1 MIFLYLCG
9 LIILSTMKRNV
20 ELKVFCK
27 NTNEYIDI
35 DGGEALIDL
44 YDIIKGRLGLQ
55 GEAVC
60 VLVNN
65 KVEDLHYPVFS
76 PKHIEFLDITSN
88 AGYRVFTRSLCMV
101 LYKALNDLYPGKRL
115 CIQHSISNGHYCQI
129 KHEEEFLTPEIIAQ
143 LKARMIEI
151 IDADFPFVRRERLTT
166 DVIEMFRKQGL
177 KDKVRI
183 LESINQLYTVYY
195 KLDDIIDSFYGPL
208 VPSTGMLKV
217 FDLVPYEQ
225 GMLLLGP
232 DRKQIDKVATW
243 EPQPKLFQAFTDH
256 INFNKIIRLGD
267 VGELNRAI
275 KAGYAP
281 LLINV
286 VEALHNKHFMQIADE
301 ITRRYHEG
309 GARVVLIAGPS
320 SSGKTTSSKR
330 LAIQLMTNYIVPKV
344 IELDNYFVNRDR
356 TPRDETGDY
365 DFESLYSLD
374 LEQFNKDVTDLLAGK
389 EVAMPTY
396 NFKKGEREYLGNTLK
411 LEEGDILLMEGI
423 HGLNPEL
430 THLIPEEQKFRVFV
444 SALTTLSIDDH
455 NWIGTYDNRLLRR
468 IIRDH
473 KYRGSSAQQTIQRW
487 ASVRRG
493 EDKWIM
499 PFHENADA
507 MFNSSLLFEL
517 SVMKN
522 YALPILQQVPTN
534 TPEYAE
540 ASRLIKF
547 LSYFE
552 PLDEKDIPSTSL
564 LREFLG
570 GSSFHY

>member
-1 MIFLYLCG
+1 
-9 LIILSTMKRNV
+9 MKKYD

-27 NTNEYIDI
+27 NTNEYINI

-44 YDIIKGRLGLQ
+44 YETIKGRLDLQ
-55 GEAVC
+55 GDAVC

-76 PKHIEFLDITSN
+76 PKHVEFIDITSN

-129 KHEEEFLTPEIIAQ
+129 KHEEEFVTPEVIAQ
-143 LKARMIEI
+143 LKQRMGEI
-151 IDADFPFVRRERLTT
+151 IAADLPFLRRERLTT

-177 KDKVRI
+177 KDKVRV
-183 LESINQLYTVYY
+183 LEGINQLYTVYY
-195 KLDDIIDSFYGPL
+195 KLDDIVDSFYGPL
-208 VPSTGMLKV
+208 VPSTGILSV
-217 FDLVPYEQ
+217 FDLVPYEK

-232 DRKQIDKVATW
+232 DRKDITRVASW
-243 EPQPKLFQAFTDH
+243 EPQPKLFQAFTDY

-275 KAGYAP
+275 RGGFAP

-286 VEALHNKHFMQIADE
+286 VEALHNKHFIQIADE
-301 ITRRYHEG
+301 ITRRYDEG

-330 LAIQLMTNYIVPKV
+330 LAIQLVANCIVPKV
-344 IELDNYFVNRDR
+344 IELDNYFVNRDD
-356 TPRDETGDY
+356 TPLDETNKNEKDY
-365 DFESLYSLD
+365 ESLYALD
-374 LEQFNKDVTDLLAGK
+374 LDKFNQDVTDLLAGK
-389 EVAMPTY
+389 EVALPTY
-396 NFKKGEREYLGNTLK
+396 NFKEGKREYLGNTLK
-411 LEEGDILLMEGI
+411 LGEGDILLMEGI

-430 THLIPEEQKFRVFV
+430 TRSIPDEQKFRIFV
-444 SALTTLSIDDH
+444 SALTTLNIDDH

-473 KYRGSSAQQTIQRW
+473 KYRGVDARDTIRRW
-487 ASVRRG
+487 PSVRRG

-517 SVMKN
+517 AVMKN
-522 YALPILQQVPTN
+522 YALPILQQVPTSA
-534 TPEYAE
+534 PEYAE
-540 ASRLIKF
+540 ASRLMKF

>member
-1 MIFLYLCG
+1 
-9 LIILSTMKRNV
+9 MKKYD

-27 NTNEYIDI
+27 NTNEYLNM
-35 DGGEALIDL
+35 DGGETLIEL
-44 YDIIKGRLGLQ
+44 YETIKGRLDLK

-65 KVEDLHYPVFS
+65 KVEDLHYPVFA
-76 PKHIEFLDITSN
+76 PKHVEFIDIVDN
-88 AGYRVFTRSLCMV
+88 NGYRVFTRSLCMV

-129 KHEEEFLTPEIIAQ
+129 KHEEDFLTTEVIGQ
-143 LKARMIEI
+143 LKQRMTEI
-151 IDADFPFVRRERLTT
+151 IDADMPFKRRERLTT
-166 DVIEMFRKQGL
+166 DVIEMFRNQGL

-183 LESINQLYTVYY
+183 LESVNQLYTVYY

-217 FDLVPYEQ
+217 FDLIPYEN

-232 DRKQIDKVATW
+232 DRKNIDQVAQW
-243 EPQPKLFQAFTDH
+243 EPQPKLFNAFTEY
-256 INFNKIIRLGD
+256 IKFNDIIRLGD
-267 VGELNRAI
+267 VGELNHAI
-275 KAGYAP
+275 RAGYAP

-286 VEALHNKHFMQIADE
+286 VEALHNKHFIQIADE

-344 IELDNYFVNRDR
+344 IELDNYFVNRAN
-356 TPRDETGDY
+356 TPRDEKGDY
-365 DFESLYSLD
+365 DYESLYALD

-389 EVAMPTY
+389 EVDMPTY
-396 NFKKGEREYLGNTLK
+396 NFKTGEREYLGKKLK
-411 LEEGDILLMEGI
+411 LEDGNILLMEGI

-430 THLIPEEQKFRVFV
+430 TSTIPDEQKFRVFV
-444 SALTTLSIDDH
+444 SALTTLNIDDH

-468 IIRDH
+468 IIRDY
-473 KYRGSSAQQTIQRW
+473 KYRGCAAKDTIHRW

-517 SVMKN
+517 AVMKN
-522 YALPILQQVPTN
+522 YALPILQQVPSN
-534 TPEYAE
+534 TPEYSE
-540 ASRLIKF
+540 ASRLMKF
-547 LSYFE
+547 LNYFE

-570 GSSFHY
+570 GSSFTY

>member
-1 MIFLYLCG
+1 
-9 LIILSTMKRNV
+9 MKKYD
-20 ELKVFCK
+20 ELKVYCK
-27 NTNEYIDI
+27 NTNEYLSI
-35 DGGEALIDL
+35 DGGETLIELYESIKPRLDL
-44 YDIIKGRLGLQ
+44 TGD
-55 GEAVC
+55 AVC

-65 KVEDLHYPVFS
+65 KVEDLHYPVFA
-76 PKHIEFLDITSN
+76 PKHIEFIDIISN
-88 AGYRVFTRSLCMV
+88 DGYRAYTRSLCMV

-115 CIQHSISNGHYCQI
+115 CIQHSISNGHYCQV
-129 KHEEEFLTPEIIAQ
+129 KHEESILTPEVIEQ
-143 LKARMIEI
+143 LKQRMTEI
-151 IDADFPFVRRERLTT
+151 IDADLPFKRRERLTA

-177 KDKVRI
+177 KDKVR
-183 LESINQLYTVYY
+183 LHESINQLYTVYY
-195 KLDDIIDSFYGPL
+195 KLDDIVDSFYGPL

-217 FDLVPYEQ
+217 FDLIPYQE

-232 DRKQIDKVATW
+232 DRKDITQVAKCV
-243 EPQPKLFQAFTDH
+243 PQPKLFKAFTEYIH
-256 INFNKIIRLGD
+256 FNDIIRVGD
-267 VGELNRAI
+267 VGELNNAVHS
-275 KAGYAP
+275 GYAA

-286 VEALHNKHFMQIADE
+286 VEALHNKYFIQIADE
-301 ITRRYHEG
+301 ITRRYHQG

-356 TPRDETGDY
+356 TPRDEKGDY
-365 DFESLYSLD
+365 DYESLYALD
-374 LEQFNKDVTDLLAGK
+374 LEQLNKDITDLLAGK
-389 EVAMPTY
+389 EVLMPTY
-396 NFKKGEREYLGNTLK
+396 NFKTGQREYLGNKIK
-411 LEEGDILLMEGI
+411 LESGDILLMEGI

-430 THLIPEEQKFRVFV
+430 TRNIPDEQKFRVFV
-444 SALTTLSIDDH
+444 SALTTLNIDDH

-473 KYRGSSAQQTIQRW
+473 QYRGCAALDTIKRW
-487 ASVRRG
+487 PSVRRG

-507 MFNSSLLFEL
+507 MFNSSLLFEI
-517 SVMKN
+517 SAIKN
-522 YALPILQQVPTN
+522 YALPVLQQVPNN
-534 TPEYAE
+534 TPEYAV

-547 LSYFE
+547 LNYFE

>member
-1 MIFLYLCG
+1 
-9 LIILSTMKRNV
+9 MKKND

-27 NTNEYIDI
+27 NTNEYLDM
-35 DGGEALIDL
+35 DGGDSLINL
-44 YDIIKGRLGLQ
+44 YESIQSRVGLKGD
-55 GEAVC
+55 AVC

-65 KVEDLHYPVFS
+65 KVEDLHYPVYA
-76 PKHIEFLDITSN
+76 PKHVEFIDITNNS
-88 AGYRVFTRSLCMV
+88 GYRVFTRSLCMV

-129 KHEEEFLTPEIIAQ
+129 KHEESFLTPEVIGQ
-143 LKARMIEI
+143 LKQRMAEI
-151 IDADFPFVRRERLTT
+151 IDADMPFKRRERLTT

-183 LESINQLYTVYY
+183 LESVNQLYTVYY
-195 KLDDIIDSFYGPL
+195 KLDNIIDSFYGPL

-217 FDLVPYEQ
+217 FDLVPYES

-232 DRKQIDKVATW
+232 DRKDITQVAKW
-243 EPQPKLFQAFTDH
+243 EPQPKLFQAFTDY

-286 VEALHNKHFMQIADE
+286 VEALHNKHFIQIADE

-330 LAIQLMTNYIVPKV
+330 LAIQLITNCIVPKV
-344 IELDNYFVNRDR
+344 IELDNYFINRER
-356 TPRDETGDY
+356 TPRDENGDY
-365 DFESLYSLD
+365 DYESLYALD
-374 LEQFNKDVTDLLAGK
+374 LEQFNKDITDLLAGK
-389 EVAMPTY
+389 EVDMPTY
-396 NFKKGEREYLGNTLK
+396 NFKTGQREYLGNKLK

-430 THLIPEEQKFRVFV
+430 TRNIPDEQKFRVFV
-444 SALTTLSIDDH
+444 SALTTLNIDDH

-473 KYRGSSAQQTIQRW
+473 QYRGSSALQTIQRW
-487 ASVRRG
+487 PSVRRG

-517 SVMKN
+517 AAMKN
-522 YALPILQQVPTN
+522 YALPILQQVPIN
-534 TPEYAE
+534 APEYAE

-547 LSYFE
+547 LNYFE
-552 PLDEKDIPSTSL
+552 PLDVKDIPSTSL

>member
-1 MIFLYLCG
+1 
-9 LIILSTMKRNV
+9 MKKYD

-27 NTNEYIDI
+27 NTNEYLDI
-35 DGGEALIDL
+35 DGGESLIDL
-44 YDIIKGRLGLQ
+44 YETIKPRLNLKGD
-55 GEAVC
+55 AVC

-65 KVEDLHYPVFS
+65 KVEDLHYPVYA
-76 PKHIEFLDITSN
+76 PKHVEFIDITSN

-101 LYKALNDLYPGKRL
+101 LYKAINDLYPGKRL
-115 CIQHSISNGHYCQI
+115 CIQHSISNGHFCQI
-129 KHEEEFLTPEIIAQ
+129 KHEEEFLTPEVIKQ
-143 LKARMIEI
+143 LKQRMIEI
-151 IDADFPFVRRERLTT
+151 IDADLPFKRRERLTA

-177 KDKVRI
+177 KDKVR
-183 LESINQLYTVYY
+183 LHESINQLYTVYY
-195 KLDDIIDSFYGPL
+195 KLDDIVDSFYGPL

-217 FDLVPYEQ
+217 FDLIPYQE

-232 DRKQIDKVATW
+232 DRKDITQVAKCV
-243 EPQPKLFQAFTDH
+243 PQPKLFKAFTEYIH
-256 INFNKIIRLGD
+256 FNDIIRVGD
-267 VGELNRAI
+267 VGELNNAVH
-275 KAGYAP
+275 AGYAA

-286 VEALHNKHFMQIADE
+286 VEALHNKYFIQIADE
-301 ITRRYHEG
+301 ITRRYHQG

-356 TPRDETGDY
+356 TPRDENGDY
-365 DFESLYSLD
+365 DYESLYALD
-374 LEQFNKDVTDLLAGK
+374 LEQLNKDITDLLAGK
-389 EVAMPTY
+389 EVLMPTY
-396 NFKKGEREYLGNTLK
+396 NFKTGQREYLGNKIK
-411 LEEGDILLMEGI
+411 LESGDILLMEGI

-430 THLIPEEQKFRVFV
+430 TRNIPDEQKFRVFV
-444 SALTTLSIDDH
+444 SALTTLNIDDH

-473 KYRGSSAQQTIQRW
+473 QYRGCAALDTIKRW
-487 ASVRRG
+487 PSVRRG

-507 MFNSSLLFEL
+507 MFNSSLLFEI
-517 SVMKN
+517 SAIKN
-522 YALPILQQVPTN
+522 YALPILQQVPNN
-534 TPEYAE
+534 TPEYAV

-547 LSYFE
+547 LNYFE

>member
-1 MIFLYLCG
+1 
-9 LIILSTMKRNV
+9 MKKND

-35 DGGEALIDL
+35 DGGDTLLDL
-44 YDIIKGRLGLQ
+44 YETIKGRLGLQ
-55 GEAVC
+55 GDAVC

-65 KVEDLHYPVFS
+65 KVEDLNYPVYA
-76 PKHIEFLDITSN
+76 PKHVEFIDMTTN
-88 AGYRVFTRSLCMV
+88 AGYRVMTRSLCMV

-115 CIQHSISNGHYCQI
+115 CIQHSISSGHYCQI
-129 KHEEEFLTPEIIAQ
+129 KHEENFLTPEVIAS
-143 LKARMIEI
+143 LKQRMAEI
-151 IDADFPFVRRERLTT
+151 IEADIRFVRRERLTT

-177 KDKVRI
+177 KDKVRL

-195 KLDDIIDSFYGPL
+195 KLDDIIDSFFGPL

-232 DRKQIDKVATW
+232 DRKNISQVVKW
-243 EPQPKLFQAFTDH
+243 EPQPKLFQAFTDY

-267 VGELNRAI
+267 VGELNHAI
-275 KAGYAP
+275 NAGYAP

-286 VEALHNKHFMQIADE
+286 VEALHNKHFIQIADE
-301 ITRRYHEG
+301 ITRRYKEG

-330 LAIQLMTNYIVPKV
+330 LAIQLITNCIIPKV

-356 TPRDETGDY
+356 TPRDEDGDY
-365 DFESLYSLD
+365 DYESLYALD
-374 LEQFNKDVTDLLAGK
+374 LEQFNKDVTALLDGQ
-389 EVAMPTY
+389 EVPMPTY
-396 NFKKGEREYLGNTLK
+396 NFKTGQREYLGNTLK
-411 LEEGDILLMEGI
+411 LSDGDILLMEGI

-430 THLIPEEQKFRVFV
+430 TRNIPEEQKFRLFV

-473 KYRGSSAQQTIQRW
+473 KYRGSNAQQTIQRW

-493 EDKWIM
+493 EEKWIM

-522 YALPILQQVPTN
+522 YAMPILQQVPSN
-534 TPEYAE
+534 VPEYAE
-540 ASRLIKF
+540 AARLMKF
-547 LSYFE
+547 LNYFE

>member
-1 MIFLYLCG
+1 
-9 LIILSTMKRNV
+9 MKKYD

-27 NTNEYIDI
+27 NTNEYLSI

-44 YDIIKGRLGLQ
+44 YDTIKGRVGLE
-55 GEAVC
+55 GDAVC

-65 KVEDLHYPVFS
+65 KVEDLHYPVFA
-76 PKHIEFLDITSN
+76 PKHIEFVDITSN
-88 AGYRVFTRSLCMV
+88 TGYRVLTRSLCMV

-115 CIQHSISNGHYCQI
+115 CIQHSISYGHYCQI
-129 KHEEEFLTPEIIAQ
+129 KHEEEFLTAEVIAQ
-143 LKARMIEI
+143 LKQRMTEI
-151 IDADFPFVRRERLTT
+151 IDDDIPFLRRERLTT

-177 KDKVRI
+177 KDKVRL
-183 LESINQLYTVYY
+183 LEGVNQLYTVYY

-217 FDLVPYEQ
+217 FDLVPYED

-232 DRKQIDKVATW
+232 DRNNISQVVKW

-267 VGELNRAI
+267 VGELNLAI
-275 KAGYAP
+275 KEGYAP

-286 VEALHNKHFMQIADE
+286 VEALHNKHFIQIADE

-344 IELDNYFVNRDR
+344 IELDNYFINREH
-356 TPRDETGDY
+356 TPRDENGDY
-365 DFESLYSLD
+365 DYESLYALD

-389 EVAMPTY
+389 EVDMPTY
-396 NFKKGEREYLGNTLK
+396 NFVKGEREYLGKKLK
-411 LEEGDILLMEGI
+411 LEKGDILLMEGI

-430 THLIPEEQKFRVFV
+430 TRLIPENQKFRLFV

-473 KYRGSSAQQTIQRW
+473 KYRGSSALQTIQRW
-487 ASVRRG
+487 PSVRRG
-493 EDKWIM
+493 ENKWIM

-522 YALPILQQVPTN
+522 YALPILQQVPSN

-540 ASRLIKF
+540 ASRLMKF

-570 GSSFHY
+570 GSTFHY

>member
-1 MIFLYLCG
+1 
-9 LIILSTMKRNV
+9 MKKYD

-27 NTNEYIDI
+27 NTNEYLNI
-35 DGGEALIDL
+35 DGGDALIDL
-44 YDIIKGRLGLQ
+44 YETIKGRIGLQ

-65 KVEDLHYPVFS
+65 KVEDLHYPVYS
-76 PKHIEFLDITSN
+76 PKHIEFIDIVPN
-88 AGYRVFTRSLCMV
+88 AGYRVYTRSLCMV

-129 KHEEEFLTPEIIAQ
+129 KHDEEFLTPEVIDQ
-143 LKARMIEI
+143 LKVRMAQI
-151 IDADFPFVRRERLTT
+151 IDEDIPFLRRERLTT

-177 KDKVRI
+177 KDKVRL

-217 FDLVPYEQ
+217 FDLVPYQ
-225 GMLLLGP
+225 DGMLLLGP
-232 DRKQIDKVATW
+232 DRKDITRVAQW
-243 EPQPKLFQAFTDH
+243 EPQPKLFKAFTDS
-256 INFNKIIRLGD
+256 INLNKIISVGD
-267 VGELNRAI
+267 VGELNQAI

-286 VEALHNKHFMQIADE
+286 VEALHNKHFTQIADE

-344 IELDNYFVNRDR
+344 VELDNYFVNREH
-356 TPRDETGDY
+356 TPRDEKGDY
-365 DFESLYSLD
+365 DYESLYALD
-374 LEQFNKDVTDLLAGK
+374 LEQFNKDITDLLAGK

-396 NFKKGEREYLGNTLK
+396 NFKTGEREYLGNTLK
-411 LEEGDILLMEGI
+411 LEQGDILLMEGI

-430 THLIPEEQKFRVFV
+430 TQLIPNEQKFRVFV
-444 SALTTLSIDDH
+444 SALTTLNIDDH

-473 KYRGSSAQQTIQRW
+473 KYRGCSALETIQRW
-487 ASVRRG
+487 PSVRRG

-517 SVMKN
+517 SVMRN
-522 YALPILQQVPTN
+522 YALPILQQVPSS

-547 LSYFE
+547 LNYFE
-552 PLDEKDIPSTSL
+552 PLDEKEIPSTSL

>member
-1 MIFLYLCG
+1 
-9 LIILSTMKRNV
+9 MKKYD
-20 ELKVFCK
+20 ELKVYCK
-27 NTNEYIDI
+27 NTNEYLSI
-35 DGGEALIDL
+35 DGGDALIDL
-44 YDIIKGRLGLQ
+44 YETIKGRCGLK
-55 GEAVC
+55 GDAVC

-65 KVEDLHYPVFS
+65 KVEDLHYPVYA
-76 PKHIEFLDITSN
+76 PKHVEFIDMTTN
-88 AGYRVFTRSLCMV
+88 AGYRVMTRSLCMV

-129 KHEEEFLTPEIIAQ
+129 KHEEEFLTPAIVGQ
-143 LKARMIEI
+143 LKQRMKEI
-151 IDADFPFVRRERLTT
+151 IDADLPFKRRERLTT
-166 DVIEMFRKQGL
+166 DVIEVFRKQGL
-177 KDKVRI
+177 VDKVRL
-183 LESINQLYTVYY
+183 LETVNQLYTVYY
-195 KLDDIIDSFYGPL
+195 KLDDIIDSFFGPL
-208 VPSTGMLKV
+208 VPSTGLLKV
-217 FDLVPYEQ
+217 FDLIPYER

-232 DRKQIDKVATW
+232 DRKQLDQVVKW
-243 EPQPKLFQAFTDH
+243 EPQPKLFKAFTDY
-256 INFNKIIRLGD
+256 IDFNKIIRLGD
-267 VGELNRAI
+267 VGKLNQAI
-275 KAGYAP
+275 RAGYAP

-286 VEALHNKHFMQIADE
+286 VEALHNKYFTQIADE
-301 ITRRYHEG
+301 ITRRYHAG
-309 GARVVLIAGPS
+309 GSRVVLIAGPS

-330 LAIQLMTNYIVPKV
+330 LAIQLITNYIAPKV
-344 IELDNYFVNRDR
+344 IELDNYFVDR
-356 TPRDETGDY
+356 NHTPRDENGDY
-365 DFESLYSLD
+365 DYESLYALD

-389 EVAMPTY
+389 EVPMPTF
-396 NFKKGEREYLGNTLK
+396 NFKTGEREYLGNTLK
-411 LEEGDILLMEGI
+411 LEQGDILLMEGI

-430 THLIPEEQKFRVFV
+430 TRHIPEEQKFRVFV

-468 IIRDH
+468 IIRDYQ
-473 KYRGSSAQQTIQRW
+473 YRGSNAQQTIQRW

-517 SVMKN
+517 SAIKN
-522 YALPILQQVPTN
+522 YALPILQQVPSN

-540 ASRLIKF
+540 ATRLIKF

>member
-1 MIFLYLCG
+1 
-9 LIILSTMKRNV
+9 MKRNA

-35 DGGEALIDL
+35 DGGDTLFDL
-44 YDIIKGRLGLQ
+44 YETIKGRVGLQ
-55 GEAVC
+55 GDAVC

-65 KVEDLHYPVFS
+65 KVEDLHYPVYS
-76 PKHIEFLDITSN
+76 PKHIEYLDMTNN
-88 AGYRVFTRSLCMV
+88 AGYRVMTRSLCMV

-129 KHEEEFLTPEIIAQ
+129 KHEEEFLTPEVITQ
-143 LKARMIEI
+143 LKQRMTEI
-151 IDADFPFVRRERLTT
+151 IDDDIKFVRRERLTT

-177 KDKVRI
+177 KDKVRL
-183 LESINQLYTVYY
+183 LEGINQLYTVYY
-195 KLDDIIDSFYGPL
+195 KLDDIIDSFFGPL

-217 FDLVPYEQ
+217 FDLVPYEK

-232 DRKQIDKVATW
+232 DRKDLNKVIAW
-243 EPQPKLFQAFTDH
+243 EPQPKLFHAFTDY

-267 VGELNRAI
+267 VGELNKAI
-275 KAGYAP
+275 TAGYAP

-286 VEALHNKHFMQIADE
+286 VEALHNKHFIQIADE
-301 ITRRYHEG
+301 ITRRYQEG

-330 LAIQLMTNYIVPKV
+330 LAIQLITNCIIPKV

-356 TPRDETGDY
+356 TPRDESGDY
-365 DFESLYSLD
+365 DYESLYSLD
-374 LEQFNKDVTDLLAGK
+374 LEQFNQDVTDLLAGK

-411 LEEGDILLMEGI
+411 LNEGDILLMEGI

-430 THLIPEEQKFRVFV
+430 TRHIPEEQKFRIFV

-473 KYRGSSAQQTIQRW
+473 KYRGASALDTIKRW
-487 ASVRRG
+487 PSVRRG

-517 SVMKN
+517 AVMKS
-522 YALPILQQVPTN
+522 YALPILQQVPSN

-552 PLDEKDIPSTSL
+552 PLDEKEIPSTSL

>member
-1 MIFLYLCG
+1 
-9 LIILSTMKRNV
+9 MKRNA

-35 DGGEALIDL
+35 EGGDTLIDL
-44 YDIIKGRLGLQ
+44 YETIKGRLGLQ
-55 GEAVC
+55 GDAMC

-76 PKHIEFLDITSN
+76 PKHIEFIDMTNN
-88 AGYRVFTRSLCMV
+88 AGYRVMTRSLCMV

-129 KHEEEFLTPEIIAQ
+129 KHEEEFLTPEVIVQ
-143 LKARMIEI
+143 LKQRMVEI
-151 IDADFPFVRRERLTT
+151 IDDDIKFVRRERLTT

-177 KDKVRI
+177 KDKVRL
-183 LESINQLYTVYY
+183 LEGINQLYTVYY
-195 KLDDIIDSFYGPL
+195 KLDDIVDSFYGPL

-217 FDLVPYEQ
+217 FDLVPYEK

-232 DRKQIDKVATW
+232 DRKDLNKVIAW
-243 EPQPKLFQAFTDH
+243 EPQPKLFHAFTDY
-256 INFNKIIRLGD
+256 INFNKIIHLGD
-267 VGELNRAI
+267 VGELNKAI
-275 KAGYAP
+275 RDGYAP
-281 LLINV
+281 VLINV
-286 VEALHNKHFMQIADE
+286 VEALHNKHFIQIADE
-301 ITRRYHEG
+301 ITRRYHDG

-330 LAIQLMTNYIVPKV
+330 LAIQLITNCIVPKV

-356 TPRDETGDY
+356 TPRDESGDY
-365 DFESLYSLD
+365 DYESLYSLD
-374 LEQFNKDVTDLLAGK
+374 LEQFNQDVTDLLAGK

-411 LEEGDILLMEGI
+411 LNEGDILLMEGI

-430 THLIPEEQKFRVFV
+430 TCHIPEEQKFRIFV
-444 SALTTLSIDDH
+444 SALTTLNIDDH

-473 KYRGSSAQQTIQRW
+473 QYRGASALDTIKRW
-487 ASVRRG
+487 PSVRRG

-517 SVMKN
+517 AVMKN
-522 YALPILQQVPTN
+522 YALPILQQVPSN
-534 TPEYAE
+534 VPEYAE
-540 ASRLIKF
+540 ATRLIKF
-547 LSYFE
+547 LNYFE

>member
-1 MIFLYLCG
+1 MRKYD
-9 LIILSTMKRNV
+9 

-27 NTNEYIDI
+27 NTNEYLNIE
-35 DGGEALIDL
+35 GGEALIDL
-44 YDIIKGRLGLQ
+44 YDTIKERIGLK
-55 GEAVC
+55 GDAVC

-65 KVEDLHYPVFS
+65 KVEDMYYPVFA
-76 PKHIEFLDITSN
+76 PKHIEFLDIIPN
-88 AGYRVFTRSLCMV
+88 AGYRVYTRSLCMV

-129 KHEEEFLTPEIIAQ
+129 KHEESFLTAEVIDQLKQRMAEIIEED
-143 LKARMIEI
+143 I
-151 IDADFPFVRRERLTT
+151 PFLRHERLTA

-183 LESINQLYTVYY
+183 LESVNQLYTVYY
-195 KLDDIIDSFYGPL
+195 RLGDIIDSFYGPL

-217 FDLVPYEQ
+217 FDLVPYED

-232 DRKQIDKVATW
+232 DRNDFTRVAQW
-243 EPQPKLFQAFTDH
+243 QPQPKLFNAFTDY

-275 KAGYAP
+275 KAGHAP

-286 VEALHNKHFMQIADE
+286 VEALHNKHFIQIADE

-330 LAIQLMTNYIVPKV
+330 LAIQLITNCIVPKV
-344 IELDNYFVNRDR
+344 VELDNYFVNREC
-356 TPRDETGDY
+356 TPRDEKGDY
-365 DFESLYSLD
+365 DYESLYALD

-396 NFKKGEREYLGNTLK
+396 NFKTGQREYLGNTLK
-411 LEEGDILLMEGI
+411 LEQGDILLMEGI

-430 THLIPEEQKFRVFV
+430 TRNIPDDQKFRVFV
-444 SALTTLSIDDH
+444 SALTTLNIDDH

-473 KYRGSSAQQTIQRW
+473 KYRGCAALDTIRRW
-487 ASVRRG
+487 PSVRRG

-517 SVMKN
+517 AVMKN
-522 YALPILQQVPTN
+522 YALPILQQVPSSM
-534 TPEYAE
+534 PEYAE

-547 LSYFE
+547 LNYFE

>member
-1 MIFLYLCG
+1 MRKYD
-9 LIILSTMKRNV
+9 

-27 NTNEYIDI
+27 NTNEYLSI

-44 YDIIKGRLGLQ
+44 YDTVKDRLGLQ
-55 GEAVC
+55 GDAVC

-76 PKHIEFLDITSN
+76 PKHIEFIDITNN
-88 AGYRVFTRSLCMV
+88 AGYRVMTRSLCMV

-129 KHEEEFLTPEIIAQ
+129 KHEEDFLSAEVIAQ
-143 LKARMIEI
+143 LKQRMTEI
-151 IDADFPFVRRERLTT
+151 IEADLPFKRRERLTT

-177 KDKVRI
+177 KDKVRL
-183 LESINQLYTVYY
+183 LEGFNQLYTVYY
-195 KLDDIIDSFYGPL
+195 KLDDICDSFFGPL

-217 FDLVPYEQ
+217 FDLVPYER

-232 DRKQIDKVATW
+232 DRKQLDQVIRW
-243 EPQPKLFQAFTDH
+243 EPQPKLFQAFTDY

-275 KAGYAP
+275 RAGYAP

-286 VEALHNKHFMQIADE
+286 VEALHNKHFIQIADE
-301 ITRRYHEG
+301 ITRRYHAG

-330 LAIQLMTNYIVPKV
+330 LAIQLITNCIVPKV
-344 IELDNYFVNRDR
+344 IELDNYFINRER
-356 TPRDETGDY
+356 TPRDESGDY
-365 DFESLYSLD
+365 DYESLYALD

-389 EVAMPTY
+389 EVAIPTY
-396 NFKKGEREYLGNTLK
+396 NFKKGEREYLGNKLK
-411 LEEGDILLMEGI
+411 LEDGDILLMEGI

-430 THLIPEEQKFRVFV
+430 TRLIPEEQKFRLFV

-473 KYRGSSAQQTIQRW
+473 KYRGASALDTIKRW
-487 ASVRRG
+487 PSVRRG

-517 SVMKN
+517 SVMRN
-522 YALPILQQVPTN
+522 YALPILQQVPIN

-540 ASRLIKF
+540 ADRLIKF
-547 LSYFE
+547 LNYFE

>member
-1 MIFLYLCG
+1 
-9 LIILSTMKRNV
+9 MKKND

-27 NTNEYIDI
+27 NTNEYLDM
-35 DGGEALIDL
+35 DGGDSLINL
-44 YDIIKGRLGLQ
+44 YESIQSRVGLKGD
-55 GEAVC
+55 AVC

-65 KVEDLHYPVFS
+65 KVEDLHYPVYA
-76 PKHIEFLDITSN
+76 PKHVEFIDITNNS
-88 AGYRVFTRSLCMV
+88 GYRVFTRSLCMV

-129 KHEEEFLTPEIIAQ
+129 KHEESFLTPEVIGQ
-143 LKARMIEI
+143 LKQRMAEI
-151 IDADFPFVRRERLTT
+151 IDADMPFKRRERLTT

-183 LESINQLYTVYY
+183 LESVNQLYTIYY
-195 KLDDIIDSFYGPL
+195 KLDNIIDSFYGPL

-217 FDLVPYEQ
+217 FDLVPYES

-232 DRKQIDKVATW
+232 DRKDITQVAKW
-243 EPQPKLFQAFTDH
+243 EPQPKLFQAFTDY

-286 VEALHNKHFMQIADE
+286 VEALHNKHFIQIADE
-301 ITRRYHEG
+301 ITRRYNEG

-330 LAIQLMTNYIVPKV
+330 LAIQLITNCIVPKV
-344 IELDNYFVNRDR
+344 IELDNYFINRER
-356 TPRDETGDY
+356 TPRDENGDY
-365 DFESLYSLD
+365 DYESLYALD
-374 LEQFNKDVTDLLAGK
+374 LEQFNKDITDLLAGK
-389 EVAMPTY
+389 EVDMPTY
-396 NFKKGEREYLGNTLK
+396 NFKTGQREYLGNKLK

-430 THLIPEEQKFRVFV
+430 TRNIPDEQKFRVFV
-444 SALTTLSIDDH
+444 SALTTLNIDDH

-473 KYRGSSAQQTIQRW
+473 QYRGSSALQTIQRW
-487 ASVRRG
+487 PSVRRG

-517 SVMKN
+517 AAMKN
-522 YALPILQQVPTN
+522 YALPILQQVPIN
-534 TPEYAE
+534 APEYAE

-547 LSYFE
+547 LNYFE
-552 PLDEKDIPSTSL
+552 PLDVKDIPSTSL

>member
-1 MIFLYLCG
+1 
-9 LIILSTMKRNV
+9 MKKYD

-27 NTNEYIDI
+27 NTNEYLNI
-35 DGGEALIDL
+35 DGDEALIDL
-44 YDIIKGRLGLQ
+44 YDTIKGRTGLK
-55 GEAVC
+55 GDAVC

-65 KVEDLHYPVFS
+65 KVEDMHYPVFA
-76 PKHIEFLDITSN
+76 PKHVEFIDITSN
-88 AGYRVFTRSLCMV
+88 AGYRVLTRSLCMV
-101 LYKALNDLYPGKRL
+101 LYKAVNDLFPGKRL

-129 KHEEEFLTPEIIAQ
+129 KHEESFLTPEVIDR
-143 LKARMIEI
+143 LKQRMTEI
-151 IDADFPFVRRERLTT
+151 IEADIPFKRRERLTT

-177 KDKVRI
+177 KDKVRL
-183 LESINQLYTVYY
+183 LEGTNHLYTVYY

-208 VPSTGMLKV
+208 VPSTGQLKV
-217 FDLVPYEQ
+217 FDLVPYEE

-232 DRKQIDKVATW
+232 DRKNIDQVAKW
-243 EPQPKLFQAFTDH
+243 EYQPKLFQAFTDY

-267 VGELNRAI
+267 VGELNHAI

-286 VEALHNKHFMQIADE
+286 VEALHNKHFIQIADE

-330 LAIQLMTNYIVPKV
+330 LAIQLITNCIVPKV
-344 IELDNYFVNRDR
+344 IELDNYFVNREH
-356 TPRDETGDY
+356 TPRDENGDY
-365 DFESLYSLD
+365 DYESLYALD
-374 LEQFNKDVTDLLAGK
+374 LEQFNKDITDLLAGK
-389 EVAMPTY
+389 EVAIPTY
-396 NFKKGEREYLGNTLK
+396 NFKTGEREYLGNKLK

-430 THLIPEEQKFRVFV
+430 TRLIPDEQKFRVFV

-473 KYRGSSAQQTIQRW
+473 KYRGCAALETIKRW
-487 ASVRRG
+487 PSVRRG

-517 SVMKN
+517 AVMKN
-522 YALPILQQVPTN
+522 YALPILQQVPSN

-547 LSYFE
+547 LNYFE

-570 GSSFHY
+570 GSSFNY

>member
-1 MIFLYLCG
+1 
-9 LIILSTMKRNV
+9 MKKYD
-20 ELKVFCK
+20 ELKVYCK
-27 NTNEYIDI
+27 NTNEYISI
-35 DGGEALIDL
+35 EGGESLLDL
-44 YDIIKGRLGLQ
+44 YDTIKGRLELQ

-76 PKHIEFLDITSN
+76 PKHVEFIDATSN
-88 AGYRVFTRSLCMV
+88 AGYRVMTRSLCMV
-101 LYKALNDLYPGKRL
+101 LYKALNDLFPGKRL

-129 KHEEEFLTPEIIAQ
+129 KHEEDFLTPEIIGQ
-143 LKARMIEI
+143 LKERMAEI
-151 IDADFPFVRRERLTT
+151 IAADIPFKRRERLTT
-166 DVIEMFRKQGL
+166 DVIELFRKQGL
-177 KDKVRI
+177 KDKVRL
-183 LESINQLYTVYY
+183 LEGINQLYTVYY
-195 KLDDIIDSFYGPL
+195 RLDDIVDSFFGPL
-208 VPSTGMLKV
+208 VPSTGLLKT

-232 DRKQIDKVATW
+232 DRKNLDQVVKW
-243 EPQPKLFQAFTDH
+243 EPQPKLFQAFTDY

-267 VGELNRAI
+267 VGELNQAI
-275 KAGYAP
+275 KKGYAP

-286 VEALHNKHFMQIADE
+286 VEALHNKHFIQIADE

-330 LAIQLMTNYIVPKV
+330 LAIQLITNCIVPKV
-344 IELDNYFVNRDR
+344 VELDNYFINREH
-356 TPRDETGDY
+356 TPRDEKGDY
-365 DFESLYSLD
+365 DYESLYALD

-396 NFKKGEREYLGNTLK
+396 NFKTGEREYMGNTLK
-411 LEEGDILLMEGI
+411 LEKGDILLLEGI

-430 THLIPEEQKFRVFV
+430 TRLIPEEQKFRIFV

-473 KYRGSSAQQTIQRW
+473 QYRGASALDTIKRW
-487 ASVRRG
+487 PSVRRG

-517 SVMKN
+517 SVIKN
-522 YALPILQQVPTN
+522 YALPVLQQVPTN

-540 ASRLIKF
+540 ASRLMKF

-552 PLDEKDIPSTSL
+552 SLDEKDIPSTSL

>member
-1 MIFLYLCG
+1 
-9 LIILSTMKRNV
+9 MKKYD

-27 NTNEYIDI
+27 NTNEYLSI
-35 DGGEALIDL
+35 DGGDTLFNL
-44 YDIIKGRLGLQ
+44 YETIKGRVGLK
-55 GEAVC
+55 GDAVC

-76 PKHIEFLDITSN
+76 PKHVEFIDIVSN
-88 AGYRVFTRSLCMV
+88 GGFRVYTRSLCMV

-129 KHEEEFLTPEIIAQ
+129 KHEEEFLTPEVIAQ
-143 LKARMIEI
+143 LKQRMTEI
-151 IDADFPFVRRERLTT
+151 IDADMPFLRRERLTT

-177 KDKVRI
+177 KDKVRL
-183 LESINQLYTVYY
+183 LEGINQLYTVYY

-217 FDLVPYEQ
+217 FDLVPYED
-225 GMLLLGP
+225 GMLLIGP
-232 DRKQIDKVATW
+232 DRNNIDQVAQW
-243 EPQPKLFQAFTDH
+243 EPQPKLFQAFTDYVK
-256 INFNKIIRLGD
+256 FNKIIRLGD

-286 VEALHNKHFMQIADE
+286 VEALHNKYFIQIADE

-330 LAIQLMTNYIVPKV
+330 LAIQLITNFIVPKV
-344 IELDNYFVNRDR
+344 VELDNYFVNRDR

-365 DFESLYSLD
+365 DYESLYSLD

-389 EVAMPTY
+389 EVPMPTY
-396 NFKKGEREYLGNTLK
+396 NFVKGEREYLGNTLK
-411 LEEGDILLMEGI
+411 LEKGDILLMEGI

-430 THLIPEEQKFRVFV
+430 TRLIPEEQKFRVFV
-444 SALTTLSIDDH
+444 SALTTLNIDDH

-473 KYRGSSAQQTIQRW
+473 QYRGSSALQTIQRW
-487 ASVRRG
+487 PSVRRG
-493 EDKWIM
+493 ENKWIM

-522 YALPILQQVPTN
+522 YALPILQQVPTS
-534 TPEYAE
+534 TPEYAV

>member
-1 MIFLYLCG
+1 
-9 LIILSTMKRNV
+9 MKRND

-35 DGGEALIDL
+35 DGGDTLFDL
-44 YDIIKGRLGLQ
+44 YDTIKGRLALQ
-55 GEAVC
+55 GDAVC

-65 KVEDLHYPVFS
+65 KVEDLQSPVYS

-88 AGYRVFTRSLCMV
+88 AGYRVMTRSLCMV

-129 KHEEEFLTPEIIAQ
+129 KHEEHFLTPEVIES
-143 LKARMIEI
+143 LKQRMTEI
-151 IDADFPFVRRERLTT
+151 IDEDIKFVRRERLTT

-177 KDKVRI
+177 KDKVRL
-183 LESINQLYTVYY
+183 LETINQLYTVYY
-195 KLDDIIDSFYGPL
+195 KLDDIIDSFFGPL
-208 VPSTGMLKV
+208 VPSTGLLKV
-217 FDLVPYEQ
+217 FDLVPYEE

-232 DRKQIDKVATW
+232 DRKNLEQVVKW
-243 EPQPKLFQAFTDH
+243 EPQPKLFKAFTDH

-267 VGELNRAI
+267 VGELNHAI
-275 KAGYAP
+275 NNGYAP
-281 LLINV
+281 MLINV
-286 VEALHNKHFMQIADE
+286 VEALHNKHFIQIADE

-344 IELDNYFVNRDR
+344 IELDNYFINREH
-356 TPRDETGDY
+356 TPRDENGDY
-365 DFESLYSLD
+365 DYESLYALD

-411 LEEGDILLMEGI
+411 LEQGDILLMEGI

-430 THLIPEEQKFRVFV
+430 TRNIPEEQKFRLFV

-473 KYRGSSAQQTIQRW
+473 QYRGSNAQQTIQRW

-522 YALPILQQVPTN
+522 YALPILQQVPSN

-540 ASRLIKF
+540 ASRLMKF

-552 PLDEKDIPSTSL
+552 SLDEKDIPSTSL

>member
-1 MIFLYLCG
+1 
-9 LIILSTMKRNV
+9 MKKND

-27 NTNEYIDI
+27 NTNEYLDM
-35 DGGEALIDL
+35 DGGDSLINL
-44 YDIIKGRLGLQ
+44 YESIQSRVGLKGD
-55 GEAVC
+55 AVC

-65 KVEDLHYPVFS
+65 KVEDLHYPVYA
-76 PKHIEFLDITSN
+76 PKHVEFIDITNNS
-88 AGYRVFTRSLCMV
+88 GYRVFTRSLCMV

-129 KHEEEFLTPEIIAQ
+129 KHEESFLTPEVIGQ
-143 LKARMIEI
+143 LKQRMAEI
-151 IDADFPFVRRERLTT
+151 IDADMPFKRRERLTT

-183 LESINQLYTVYY
+183 LESVNQLYTVYY
-195 KLDDIIDSFYGPL
+195 KLDNIIDSFYGPL

-217 FDLVPYEQ
+217 FDLVPYES

-232 DRKQIDKVATW
+232 DRKDITQVAKW
-243 EPQPKLFQAFTDH
+243 EPQPKLFQAFTDY

-286 VEALHNKHFMQIADE
+286 VEALHNKHFIQIADE
-301 ITRRYHEG
+301 ITRRYNEG

-330 LAIQLMTNYIVPKV
+330 LAIQLITNCIVPKV
-344 IELDNYFVNRDR
+344 IELDNYFINRER
-356 TPRDETGDY
+356 TPRDENGDY
-365 DFESLYSLD
+365 DYESLYALD
-374 LEQFNKDVTDLLAGK
+374 LEQFNKDITDLLAGK
-389 EVAMPTY
+389 EVDMPTY
-396 NFKKGEREYLGNTLK
+396 NFKTGQREYLGNKLK

-430 THLIPEEQKFRVFV
+430 TRNIPDEQKFRVFV
-444 SALTTLSIDDH
+444 SALTTLNIDDH

-473 KYRGSSAQQTIQRW
+473 QYRGSSALQTIQRW
-487 ASVRRG
+487 PSVRRG

-517 SVMKN
+517 AAMKN
-522 YALPILQQVPTN
+522 YALPILQQVPIN
-534 TPEYAE
+534 APEYAE

-547 LSYFE
+547 LNYFE
-552 PLDEKDIPSTSL
+552 PLDVKDIPSTSL

>member
-1 MIFLYLCG
+1 
-9 LIILSTMKRNV
+9 MKKYD

-27 NTNEYIDI
+27 NTNEYLDI
-35 DGGEALIDL
+35 DGGESLIDL
-44 YDIIKGRLGLQ
+44 YETIKPRLDLKGD
-55 GEAVC
+55 AVC

-65 KVEDLHYPVFS
+65 KVEDLHYPVYA
-76 PKHIEFLDITSN
+76 PKHVEFIDITNN

-101 LYKALNDLYPGKRL
+101 LYKAINDLYPGKRL
-115 CIQHSISNGHYCQI
+115 CIQHSISNGHFCQI
-129 KHEEEFLTPEIIAQ
+129 KHEEEFLTPEVIKQ
-143 LKARMIEI
+143 LKQRMIEI
-151 IDADFPFVRRERLTT
+151 IDADLPFKRRERLTT

-177 KDKVRI
+177 QDKVRL
-183 LESINQLYTVYY
+183 LEGINQLYTVYY

-208 VPSTGMLKV
+208 VSSTGMLKV
-217 FDLVPYEQ
+217 FDLIPYED

-232 DRKQIDKVATW
+232 DRKDIDQVVKW
-243 EPQPKLFQAFTDH
+243 EPQPKLFKAFTDH

-286 VEALHNKHFMQIADE
+286 VEALHNKYFIQIADE

-309 GARVVLIAGPS
+309 GAHVVLIAGPS

-344 IELDNYFVNRDR
+344 IELDNYFIDR
-356 TPRDETGDY
+356 EHTPRDESGDY
-365 DFESLYSLD
+365 DYESLYALD

-396 NFKKGEREYLGNTLK
+396 NFKAGQREYLGNTLK
-411 LEEGDILLMEGI
+411 LEKGDILLMEGI

-430 THLIPEEQKFRVFV
+430 TRTIPEEQKFRVFV

-473 KYRGSSAQQTIQRW
+473 QYRGSSALQTIQRW
-487 ASVRRG
+487 PSVRRG

-517 SVMKN
+517 AVMKN
-522 YALPILQQVPTN
+522 YALPILQQVPSN
-534 TPEYAE
+534 TPEYAV
-540 ASRLIKF
+540 ASRLIMF
-547 LSYFE
+547 LNYFE

>member
-1 MIFLYLCG
+1 
-9 LIILSTMKRNV
+9 MKKYD

-27 NTNEYIDI
+27 NTNEYINI

-44 YDIIKGRLGLQ
+44 YETIKGRLDLQ
-55 GEAVC
+55 GDAVC

-76 PKHIEFLDITSN
+76 PKHVEFIDITSN

-129 KHEEEFLTPEIIAQ
+129 KHEEEFVTPEVIAQ
-143 LKARMIEI
+143 LKQRMGEI
-151 IDADFPFVRRERLTT
+151 IAADLPFLRRERLTT

-177 KDKVRI
+177 KDKVRV
-183 LESINQLYTVYY
+183 LEGINQLYTVYY
-195 KLDDIIDSFYGPL
+195 KLDDIVDSFYGPL
-208 VPSTGMLKV
+208 VPSTGILSV
-217 FDLVPYEQ
+217 FDLVPYEK

-232 DRKQIDKVATW
+232 DRKDITRVASW
-243 EPQPKLFQAFTDH
+243 EPQPKLFQAFTDY

-267 VGELNRAI
+267 VGELNHAIRA
-275 KAGYAP
+275 GFAP

-286 VEALHNKHFMQIADE
+286 VEALHNKHFIQIADE

-330 LAIQLMTNYIVPKV
+330 LAIQLVANCIVPKV
-344 IELDNYFVNRDR
+344 IELDNYFVNRDD
-356 TPRDETGDY
+356 TPLDETNKNEKDY
-365 DFESLYSLD
+365 ESLYALD
-374 LEQFNKDVTDLLAGK
+374 LDKFNPDVTDLLAGK
-389 EVAMPTY
+389 EVALPTY
-396 NFKKGEREYLGNTLK
+396 NFKDGKREYLGNTLK
-411 LEEGDILLMEGI
+411 LGDGDILLMEGI

-430 THLIPEEQKFRVFV
+430 TRSIPDEQKFRIFV
-444 SALTTLSIDDH
+444 SALTTLNIDDH

-473 KYRGSSAQQTIQRW
+473 KYRGVDARDTIRRW
-487 ASVRRG
+487 PSVRRG

-517 SVMKN
+517 AVMKN
-522 YALPILQQVPTN
+522 YALPILQQVPTSA
-534 TPEYAE
+534 PEYAE
-540 ASRLIKF
+540 ASRLMKF

>member
-1 MIFLYLCG
+1 
-9 LIILSTMKRNV
+9 MKKYD

-27 NTNEYIDI
+27 NTNEYIGI

-44 YDIIKGRLGLQ
+44 YDTIKGRLGLK
-55 GEAVC
+55 GDAVC

-65 KVEDLHYPVFS
+65 KVEDLHYPVFA
-76 PKHIEFLDITSN
+76 PKHVEFIDITRNS
-88 AGYRVFTRSLCMV
+88 GYRVMTRSLCMV

-129 KHEEEFLTPEIIAQ
+129 KHEEKFLTPEIIDQ
-143 LKARMIEI
+143 LKQRMAEI
-151 IDADFPFVRRERLTT
+151 IDADLPFIRHERLTS

-183 LESINQLYTVYY
+183 LESANQLYTIYY

-217 FDLVPYEQ
+217 FDLVPYEE

-232 DRKQIDKVATW
+232 DRQDITRVAQW
-243 EPQPKLFQAFTDH
+243 EPQPKLFQAFTDY

-267 VGELNRAI
+267 VGELNHAI

-286 VEALHNKHFMQIADE
+286 VEALHNKHFIQIADE

-330 LAIQLMTNYIVPKV
+330 LAIQLMTNYIVPKI
-344 IELDNYFVNRDR
+344 IELDNYFINREH
-356 TPRDETGDY
+356 TPRDENGDY
-365 DFESLYSLD
+365 DYESLYALD

-396 NFKKGEREYLGNTLK
+396 NFKTGEREYLGNTMQLN
-411 LEEGDILLMEGI
+411 EGDILLMEGI

-430 THLIPEEQKFRVFV
+430 TKLIPDEQKFRVFV
-444 SALTTLSIDDH
+444 SALTTLNIDDH

-468 IIRDH
+468 IIRDY
-473 KYRGSSAQQTIQRW
+473 KYRGSSALQTIQRW
-487 ASVRRG
+487 PSVRRG
-493 EDKWIM
+493 ENKWIM

-517 SVMKN
+517 SAIKN
-522 YALPILQQVPTN
+522 TALPILQQVPSCV
-534 TPEYAE
+534 PEYAE

-547 LSYFE
+547 LNYFE

-570 GSSFHY
+570 GSSFNY

>member
-1 MIFLYLCG
+1 
-9 LIILSTMKRNV
+9 MKKND

-35 DGGEALIDL
+35 DGGDTLLDL
-44 YDIIKGRLGLQ
+44 YETIKGRLGLH
-55 GEAVC
+55 GDAVC

-65 KVEDLHYPVFS
+65 KVEDLNYPVYA
-76 PKHIEFLDITSN
+76 PKHVEFIDMTTN
-88 AGYRVFTRSLCMV
+88 AGYRVMTRSLCMV

-115 CIQHSISNGHYCQI
+115 CIQHSISSGHYCQI
-129 KHEEEFLTPEIIAQ
+129 KHEENFLTPEVIAS
-143 LKARMIEI
+143 LKQRMAEI
-151 IDADFPFVRRERLTT
+151 IEADIRFVRRERLTT

-177 KDKVRI
+177 KDKVRL

-195 KLDDIIDSFYGPL
+195 KLDDIIDSFFGPL

-232 DRKQIDKVATW
+232 DRKNISQVVKW
-243 EPQPKLFQAFTDH
+243 EPQPKLFQAFTDY

-267 VGELNRAI
+267 VGELNHAI
-275 KAGYAP
+275 NAGYAP

-286 VEALHNKHFMQIADE
+286 VEALHNKHFIQIADE
-301 ITRRYHEG
+301 ITRRYKEG

-330 LAIQLMTNYIVPKV
+330 LAIQLITNCIIPKV

-356 TPRDETGDY
+356 TPRDEDGDY
-365 DFESLYSLD
+365 DYESLYALD
-374 LEQFNKDVTDLLAGK
+374 LEQFNKDVTALLDGQ
-389 EVAMPTY
+389 EVPMPTY
-396 NFKKGEREYLGNTLK
+396 NFKTGEREYLGNTLK
-411 LEEGDILLMEGI
+411 LSDGDILLMEGI

-430 THLIPEEQKFRVFV
+430 TRNIPEEQKFRLFV

-473 KYRGSSAQQTIQRW
+473 KYRGSNAQQTIQRW

-493 EDKWIM
+493 EEKWIM

-522 YALPILQQVPTN
+522 YAMPILQQVPSN
-534 TPEYAE
+534 VPEYAE
-540 ASRLIKF
+540 AARLMKF
-547 LSYFE
+547 LNYFE

>member
-1 MIFLYLCG
+1 
-9 LIILSTMKRNV
+9 MKKYD

-27 NTNEYIDI
+27 NTNEYLDI

-44 YDIIKGRLGLQ
+44 YDTIKGRLGLK
-55 GEAVC
+55 GDAVC

-65 KVEDLHYPVFS
+65 KVEDLKYPVFS
-76 PKHIEFLDITSN
+76 PKHIEFIDITDN
-88 AGYRVFTRSLCMV
+88 AGYRVMTRSLCMV

-129 KHEEEFLTPEIIAQ
+129 KHEESFLTTEVIAN
-143 LKARMIEI
+143 LKQRMSEI
-151 IDADFPFVRRERLTT
+151 IDADLPFQRRERLTA

-177 KDKVRI
+177 KDKVRL
-183 LESINQLYTVYY
+183 LEGFNQLYTVYY
-195 KLDDIIDSFYGPL
+195 KLDDIIDSFFGPL

-217 FDLVPYEQ
+217 FDLVPYEN

-232 DRKQIDKVATW
+232 DRSNPDQVVQW
-243 EPQPKLFQAFTDH
+243 EPQPKLYQAFTDY

-275 KAGYAP
+275 KGGFAP

-286 VEALHNKHFMQIADE
+286 VEALHNKHFIQIADE

-330 LAIQLMTNYIVPKV
+330 LAIQLITNCIVPKV
-344 IELDNYFVNRDR
+344 VELDNYFVNRDR
-356 TPRDETGDY
+356 TPRDEDGDFDY
-365 DFESLYSLD
+365 ESLYALD
-374 LEQFNKDVTDLLAGK
+374 LEQLNKDVTDLLNGK

-396 NFKKGEREYLGNTLK
+396 NFKTGEREYQGNTLQ
-411 LEEGDILLMEGI
+411 LNDGDILLMEGI

-430 THLIPEEQKFRVFV
+430 TPLIPEEQKFRLFV

-455 NWIGTYDNRLLRR
+455 NWIGTYDTRLLRR

-473 KYRGSSAQQTIQRW
+473 QYRGSNAQQTIQRW
-487 ASVRRG
+487 PSVRRG

-517 SVMKN
+517 SAMKN

-534 TPEYAE
+534 SAEYSE
-540 ASRLIKF
+540 ASRLMKF

-570 GSSFHY
+570 GSSLHY